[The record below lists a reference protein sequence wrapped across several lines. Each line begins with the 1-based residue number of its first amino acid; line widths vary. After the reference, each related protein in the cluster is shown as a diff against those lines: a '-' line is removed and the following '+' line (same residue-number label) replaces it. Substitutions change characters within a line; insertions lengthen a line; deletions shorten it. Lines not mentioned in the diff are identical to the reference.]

1 MRRRNLNRIVYDNYP
16 ASSQADKEEAQE
28 RVFEYYYDRND
39 MDLDL
44 ALEEIATDL
53 IRLEDTE
60 QYERCQMLKDIL
72 ERFE

>member
-1 MRRRNLNRIVYDNYP
+1 MVYDNYP
-16 ASSQADKEEAQE
+16 TCSQDDKEEAQE

-44 ALEEIATDL
+44 ALEEIASDL
-53 IRLEDTE
+53 IRLENTE
-60 QYERCQMLKDIL
+60 QFERCLMLKDIL

>member
-1 MRRRNLNRIVYDNYP
+1 MRRRKLNRIVYDNYP

>member
-1 MRRRNLNRIVYDNYP
+1 MRRRKLNRIVYDNYP
-16 ASSQADKEEAQE
+16 TCSQADKEEAQE

>member
-1 MRRRNLNRIVYDNYP
+1 MVYDNYP
-16 ASSQADKEEAQE
+16 TCSQADKEEAQE

-44 ALEEIATDL
+44 ALEEIAADL

-60 QYERCQMLKDIL
+60 QYERCLMLKDIL